1 MILVCYGTRPEALK
15 LAPVVAAARRLNLP
29 VHVHCTMQSPDLLD
43 REILPWQTLDSDVEY
58 LMPDVELVVVQGDT
72 RTAFEW
78 ALQGYERGIPI
89 FHIEAGLRTHD
100 TSSPWPEEGYRQ
112 MISRIARYHACT
124 STLGLMHLIEEKV
137 GTSRNLPHATIRVT
151 GSPVVESVRERAEAL
166 HTAPLVDSKQILL
179 TLHRRENRRH
189 FGDILRGV
197 SSMASALGY
206 TVVWPT
212 HPNGWA
218 QEAYNELSPE
228 AQAPLRL
235 FDPMSATAFT
245 QAMLESAFVVTDSGG
260 VQEECNVLGVPC
272 VVARR
277 VTDRPESV
285 GAGGAILPKTM
296 DGNEIFGACV
306 QALDVDRRA
315 IVRSCFGDGT
325 ASRAIAGWWQ
335 EILR

>member
-1 MILVCYGTRPEALK
+1 MIVVAYGTRPEAIK

-29 VHVHCTMQSPDLLD
+29 VHVHCTMQSPDLVSHEL
-43 REILPWQTLDSDVEY
+43 LPYQTLDTNIAPI
-58 LMPDVELVVVQGDT
+58 LPDARLLVVQGDT

-78 ALQGYERGIPI
+78 AVKGYERGIPV
-89 FHIEAGLRTHD
+89 FHVEAGVRTHD

-112 MISRIARYHACT
+112 MIARIARYHACT
-124 STLGLMHLIEEKV
+124 STLGLMHLVEEKV

-151 GSPVVESVRERAEAL
+151 GSPVVESVRERAAAL
-166 HTAPLVDSKQILL
+166 PSAPLAHSKQIVL
-179 TLHRRENRRH
+179 TLHRRENRPH
-189 FGDILRGV
+189 FGDILRGL

-218 QEAYNELSPE
+218 HAAFHDLSEEAK
-228 AQAPLRL
+228 APFHILG
-235 FDPMSATAFT
+235 PMESYAFT
-245 QAMLESAFVVTDSGG
+245 RAMLDSAFVVTDSGG
-260 VQEECNVLGVPC
+260 VQEECNVLGIPC

-296 DGNEIFGACV
+296 DGNEIFAACV
-306 QALDVDRRA
+306 RALDVDRRA

-325 ASRAIAGWWQ
+325 ASRAIAAWWQ